1 MYTPDP
7 ENYENDVNSLLV
19 KVVKAVFVFANE
31 NTEFYLFNISLGS
44 APSESKS
51 VKAAEKYIL
60 TQYKIL
66 SELFADILK
75 VHMNLSGKEDMLAF
89 RFLSL
94 LNAHIILWF
103 GSMGDLSDATANSI
117 TTGYMHGIFS

>member
-1 MYTPDP
+1 
-7 ENYENDVNSLLV
+7 
-19 KVVKAVFVFANE
+19 VKAVFVFANE